1 MPPDFLGP
9 ITGTDLVGNSLL
21 VGEPPIGT
29 PDENGFVE
37 QQKFNV
43 NRTLSATAPNKGGN
57 TPLASGSNRFVNNP
71 LSQNFNYIHGPKR
84 TGQAETNNV
93 GLPLILKENPSRSDL
108 TKTPESQ
115 FGVPSFINPYA
126 VLTMPTKYGSD
137 NSPFASLID
146 DPTSP
151 TKFSSPTYVVGRNGL
166 QNVEPTVYNLVNTP
180 PDGSNSDIPVLG
192 AKMPYRYTDFLYCK
206 YYGRI
211 ANNYLITLRRY
222 PAPTFDNLGI
232 PLTSEDGFST
242 SKQYD
247 FKPIAQAV
255 TWLGEETENKL
266 SEIMGFDVILNWKQ
280 YESQVETYNGNEQDA
295 SAGPSMFQGAAKFLA
310 ILNGTLGGN
319 MNSPY
324 DQQNYNYD
332 PYANGP
338 YSHRV
343 YGPVN
348 VIAKTYKRD
357 RGLDFKQTFNIN
369 FHYSLKSISGINP
382 KAAMLDIMNNMLQLT
397 YNNAAFW
404 GGANRYFA
412 QKPIYP
418 FLGGK
423 GGMNAWYRGDPLGFL
438 TNVRQSLM
446 GSDGTLSLIG
456 KFFDDLSQDPISAL
470 KKLVTGGISV
480 GMKIIGQGRAPDIVG
495 MKALLTGEPVGE
507 WHMVVGNPYSPTLMI
522 GNLICTGAKFKFN
535 DVIGADNF
543 PTELKVTITLEHGR
557 PRDMGD
563 IASMFNEGEGR
574 MYFAPMGNEEA
585 FRSSAQFN
593 SKNDNSWT
601 KAQRTAA
608 TNKQVEIPN
617 SLSKN
622 IEVKQKNQ
630 SWASNNNATKIQFGS
645 KNTGDARRFD
655 DIVSIITSTTTQAGH
670 DLAIKMGLASA
681 MERGSSTSKLR
692 SDYKAPVEKTNNAAG
707 NATGNQ

>member
-1 MPPDFLGP
+1 
-9 ITGTDLVGNSLL
+9 
-21 VGEPPIGT
+21 
-29 PDENGFVE
+29 
-37 QQKFNV
+37 
-43 NRTLSATAPNKGGN
+43 
-57 TPLASGSNRFVNNP
+57 
-71 LSQNFNYIHGPKR
+71 
-84 TGQAETNNV
+84 
-93 GLPLILKENPSRSDL
+93 
-108 TKTPESQ
+108 
-115 FGVPSFINPYA
+115 
-126 VLTMPTKYGSD
+126 
-137 NSPFASLID
+137 
-146 DPTSP
+146 
-151 TKFSSPTYVVGRNGL
+151 
-166 QNVEPTVYNLVNTP
+166 
-180 PDGSNSDIPVLG
+180 
-192 AKMPYRYTDFLYCK
+192 
-206 YYGRI
+206 
-211 ANNYLITLRRY
+211 
-222 PAPTFDNLGI
+222 
-232 PLTSEDGFST
+232 
-242 SKQYD
+242 
-247 FKPIAQAV
+247 
-255 TWLGEETENKL
+255 
-266 SEIMGFDVILNWKQ
+266 
-280 YESQVETYNGNEQDA
+280 
-295 SAGPSMFQGAAKFLA
+295 
-310 ILNGTLGGN
+310 
-319 MNSPY
+319 
-324 DQQNYNYD
+324 
-332 PYANGP
+332 
-338 YSHRV
+338 
-343 YGPVN
+343 
-348 VIAKTYKRD
+348 
-357 RGLDFKQTFNIN
+357 
-369 FHYSLKSISGINP
+369 
-382 KAAMLDIMNNMLQLT
+382 
-397 YNNAAFW
+397 
-404 GGANRYFA
+404 
-412 QKPIYP
+412 
-418 FLGGK
+418 
-423 GGMNAWYRGDPLGFL
+423 
-438 TNVRQSLM
+438 M

-601 KAQRTAA
+601 KAQGTAA